1 VEASPRTFG
10 QLLSEIDVLAEEE
23 ITRAGLRVEL
33 FDQLARAVDGT
44 VIVWRGRERT
54 VGRGEV
60 DSQLR
65 WDASTPL

>member
-1 VEASPRTFG
+1 
-10 QLLSEIDVLAEEE
+10 
-23 ITRAGLRVEL
+23 
-33 FDQLARAVDGT
+33 
-44 VIVWRGRERT
+44 VWRGRERT